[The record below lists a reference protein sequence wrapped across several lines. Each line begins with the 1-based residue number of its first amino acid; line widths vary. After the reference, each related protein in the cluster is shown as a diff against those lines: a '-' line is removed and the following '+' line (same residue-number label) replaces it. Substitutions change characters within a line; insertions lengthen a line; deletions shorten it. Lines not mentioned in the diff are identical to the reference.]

1 MVDFS
6 TLAAVAISAKFIS
19 GVLLI
24 YAWVTNRHARAL
36 ALWAIG
42 FLVSSVATA
51 LIVME
56 GRIAIDIA
64 DALLIGAYGLL
75 WMGARS
81 FNERKSPISSLI
93 VGPAVWLF
101 IRQLEV
107 WHYSDSIRIVFVSSI
122 LLLCLMLTGFEFW
135 RTNRNLPSRWPLIL
149 IIGLQALV
157 FLSRLLWPG
166 WMLRALTGPSP
177 NISVTAVFFF
187 ELLFQTIFS
196 AFLLAFLSKERS
208 EEGYKHAALV
218 DPLTGVWNR
227 RAFLEYASKHLNRAV
242 IDKQA
247 VALLAFDL
255 DGFKFINDRH
265 GHLAGDQILRCFCD
279 TVTEGL
285 RRGDLFGRMGGE
297 EFACLLANV
306 SPAEAV
312 AVAERVRC
320 RFANLEVHS
329 GSSLLHATVSS
340 GVAAAVQPQPDLEAL
355 ISAADRAL
363 YRAKQLGRNTVELEK
378 MIVHDANG
386 IRSTQT
392 VG

>member
-1 MVDFS
+1 
-6 TLAAVAISAKFIS
+6 
-19 GVLLI
+19 
-24 YAWVTNRHARAL
+24 
-36 ALWAIG
+36 
-42 FLVSSVATA
+42 VSSVATA
-51 LIVME
+51 LIVIE

-81 FNERKSPISSLI
+81 FNERKSPITCLI
-93 VGPAVWLF
+93 VGPAVWFF

-107 WHYSDSIRIVFVSSI
+107 WHYSDSFRIVFVSSI
-122 LLLCLMLTGFEFW
+122 LLLCLVLTGFEFW
-135 RTNRNLPSRWPLIL
+135 RSNRNLPSRWPLIL
-149 IIGLQALV
+149 IIGLQALI

-196 AFLLAFLSKERS
+196 AFLLAFLTKERS
-208 EEGYKHAALV
+208 EEGYKYAALV

-227 RAFLEYASKHLNRAV
+227 RAFLEYRSRHLYRAV

-265 GHLAGDQILRCFCD
+265 GHLAGDQILRSFCD
-279 TVTEGL
+279 TVIEAL

-320 RFANLEVHS
+320 RFANMEIYS
-329 GSSLLHATVSS
+329 GSSLLHPTVSS

-363 YRAKQLGRNTVELEK
+363 YRAKELGWNTVELEK
-378 MIVHDANG
+378 MIVRDANG
-386 IRSTQT
+386 IHSTQA